1 MLIDGFFVI
10 FRAFRIHSK
19 SAEEI
24 GMDKPNGKI
33 CDYTILLV
41 DDDLFMRRVM
51 EDALVAQ
58 GYCVVTAGNGREALE
73 LVGKGDYPLILSDWI
88 MPEMDGL
95 EFCRAIRA
103 SKKGQN
109 TYIILLTAQ
118 DASDG
123 IIQGLEAGANEYLV
137 KPVNAAELTV
147 RLKTARRIIDLE
159 RSLQKSLEEI
169 RTLSLKDP
177 LTGIFNRRY
186 LDERLPRELKRAYRY
201 ERPLSVIMMDIDHFK
216 SVNDRHGHHAGDEVL
231 KVCATTI
238 SDSIR
243 IDVDWVARYGGE
255 EFVIFLPE
263 TPYEGMLVVAERLRR
278 DISEICV
285 REKDI
290 DIRVTASFGAASH
303 MPVQQD
309 VAFSADHFL
318 DQADRCL
325 YHAKQNGRNRVTATR
340 V

>member
-1 MLIDGFFVI
+1 MHE
-10 FRAFRIHSK
+10 A
-19 SAEEI
+19 
-24 GMDKPNGKI
+24 NGKI

-41 DDDLFMRRVM
+41 DDDLFMRRIL
-51 EDALVAQ
+51 EDTLVTQ
-58 GYCVVTAGNGREALE
+58 GYSVVTAGNGREALE
-73 LVGKGDYPLILSDWI
+73 LIEKGDYPLIISDWM

-95 EFCRAIRA
+95 ELCRTIRV
-103 SKKGQN
+103 SKKEQN

-118 DASDG
+118 DAKDG

-137 KPVNAAELTV
+137 KPVNTAELTV

-186 LDERLPRELKRAYRY
+186 LNERLPRELKRAYRY
-201 ERPLSVIMMDIDHFK
+201 ERPLSIIMLDIDHFK
-216 SVNDRHGHHAGDEVL
+216 SVNDRYGHHSGDEVL
-231 KVCATTI
+231 KACAMTI

-243 IDVDWVARYGGE
+243 IDVDWIARYGGE
-255 EFVIFLPE
+255 EFVVFLPE
-263 TPYEGMLVVAERLRR
+263 TPFEGMLVVAERLRR
-278 DISEICV
+278 EISEICV
-285 REKDI
+285 RANDV

-303 MPVQQD
+303 MPVQQS
-309 VAFSADHFL
+309 VAFSADYFL